1 MKKAIRIEHD
11 CGNGLFRAKND
22 DYTIINNLSYDIYT
36 NLVIKHKQFPT
47 PSKEGLDIEKDEFCA
62 FKSIEQIQQWI
73 EPEWFN
79 EIIKLGFKI
88 YLLELSSC
96 KEGNS
101 QIVFKKQNIRSKKD
115 ITELF
120 LTV

>member
-11 CGNGLFRAKND
+11 CGNGLFRAED
-22 DYTIINNLSYDIYT
+22 FDYSVINNLPDNICDK
-36 NLVIKHKQFPT
+36 LVIKHRSFPT
-47 PSKEGLDIEKDEFCA
+47 PDKEGLDIEENEFCA

-79 EIIKLGFKI
+79 EIVKLGFKI
-88 YLLELSSC
+88 YVLELSSC
-96 KEGNS
+96 KEGNY
-101 QIVFKKQNIRSKKD
+101 QILFKKENILSKKD